1 MSGIKPYKGI
11 KLSGTPPTDPK
22 DKINTYNFKVLAKNV
37 KEISNTYVSSSDV
50 TQIIEGDKIFNNLYV
65 TGISAGNVLTV
76 DTCGKIIDS
85 GISVADLISAGPSV
99 TLIAGTNV
107 SIVESPDNT
116 YTISVSGELSTN
128 LVDLNDV
135 NISSPV
141 DGQFLIYDSATSKWI
156 NSSLAFSLNGSIDL
170 NTVDQTYTIN
180 HSYIETSVPVVSLVI
195 PVSGDTLFVT
205 GISEIGN
212 TSFRVSL
219 SSVPSVS
226 GYKLNYILATDS
238 TTYTSSSEVASISA
252 YLQNQINNKVDNIIG
267 GTGISVV
274 ELPTNTYTLNITGNY
289 ATSSTVSG
297 ISAYLQN
304 QINTIPLSAYTLRTE
319 TAAVSG
325 YLNNRINNITSENT
339 VVRGG
344 SGISVVQSPTQ
355 TFTVSVSGNYITS
368 TDVAAISSSLD
379 NRLDIIEATYI
390 TEVEVAG
397 ISGYLQTQITN
408 ISAGVSNVNIVG
420 GSGIQVVESP
430 ADNFV
435 ISITGSYVT
444 TSTVSNI
451 TADLNNRL
459 TVIENTYIT
468 DSEVAGIS
476 GYLQNQISTIPLS
489 AYTLRTETAAVSGYL
504 NNRINGIT
512 GENTV
517 VLGGS
522 GISVVQSPTQTFTVS
537 VSGNYATTSQVTA
550 ASANAYNQSVA
561 YVLGRNYTT
570 RTETAAVSAYL
581 QSQISGITGGGSS
594 TLDGLIDVVLTNP
607 VSGEVLFYDGIK
619 WINRDISSISGIS
632 GSAGGD
638 LDGFYP
644 DPVVVQVHGRN
655 KTLTYDGNNNLVYL
669 VDEYGAKSFSYDIN
683 GLLVSISGSG
693 RYQSKSFT
701 YDGNDNL
708 IGITII

>member
-85 GISVADLISAGPSV
+85 GISVSDLTSGGGSNI
-99 TLIAGTNV
+99 TLIAGSNV

-116 YTISVSGELSTN
+116 YTISVSGELTTN

-141 DGQFLIYDSATSKWI
+141 DGQFLVYDSSTSKWI
-156 NSSLAFSLNGSIDL
+156 NSTLAFSLNGSIDL
-170 NTVDQTYTIN
+170 NTIDQTYTIT
-180 HSYIETSVPVVSLVI
+180 HSYLDNSVPVVSLVI
-195 PVSGDTLFVT
+195 PISGDTLFVT

-212 TSFRVSL
+212 TSFKVSL
-219 SSVPSVS
+219 SSVPAVS

-238 TTYTSSSEVASISA
+238 TTYTSSSQVADISA
-252 YLQNQINNKVDNIIG
+252 YLQSQINNKVDNIIG
-267 GTGISVV
+267 GSGISVI
-274 ELPTNTYTLNITGNY
+274 ESPTNTFTLNITGNY
-289 ATSSTVSG
+289 ATNSTVSG

-325 YLNNRINNITSENT
+325 YLNNRINGITSENT

-355 TFTVSVSGNYITS
+355 TFTVSVSGNYITYV
-368 TDVAAISSSLD
+368 DVASISSSLD

-390 TEVEVAG
+390 TESEVSG
-397 ISGYLQTQITN
+397 ISGYLQDQIT
-408 ISAGVSNVNIVG
+408 
-420 GSGIQVVESP
+420 
-430 ADNFV
+430 
-435 ISITGSYVT
+435 
-444 TSTVSNI
+444 
-451 TADLNNRL
+451 
-459 TVIENTYIT
+459 
-468 DSEVAGIS
+468 
-476 GYLQNQISTIPLS
+476 
-489 AYTLRTETAAVSGYL
+489 
-504 NNRINGIT
+504 
-512 GENTV
+512 
-517 VLGGS
+517 
-522 GISVVQSPTQTFTVS
+522 
-537 VSGNYATTSQVTA
+537 
-550 ASANAYNQSVA
+550 
-561 YVLGRNYTT
+561 
-570 RTETAAVSAYL
+570 
-581 QSQISGITGGGSS
+581 GITGGGSS
-594 TLDGLIDVVLTNP
+594 TLDGLIDVVLTTP

-619 WINRDISSISGIS
+619 WINKNISSINGIS
-632 GSAGGD
+632 GAAGGD
-638 LDGFYP
+638 LDGNYP
-644 DPVVVQVHGRN
+644 DPVVVQVHGRD
-655 KTLTYDGNNNLVYL
+655 KTLTYDGSNNLIYL
-669 VDEYGAKSFSYDIN
+669 VDEYGAKSFSYNIN

-708 IGITII
+708 IGITIV